1 MRFTLQSNI
10 DFEDLGFK
18 TMTPNKKKTR
28 IKASRNKY
36 FRDWF
41 GADAFVALLICKI
54 LFKNEWLFTVNM
66 VKPVYL
72 LWNLNFMQAYSKER
86 TMSSIFDGVDPKPL
100 RK

>member
-1 MRFTLQSNI
+1 MNI
-10 DFEDLGFK
+10 DFEDLSFK
-18 TMTPNKKKTR
+18 SMTPNKRKLRTKS
-28 IKASRNKY
+28 SRNKY

-66 VKPVYL
+66 VKPVHL